1 MLKKMS
7 EYKYHSG
14 IRLRIYPSH
23 QQKRIIKK
31 NAETARFIYNEMI
44 ACSKEIAAFGKLSIY
59 IQGITE
65 RIQVLRERI
74 KSVTSLKAHFLWM
87 DDVDLDANMIA
98 NAKKNYAHAWKCYRC
113 SETKNPP
120 AFHRRTYALSYQ
132 TNPHY
137 NRQRVSEATLTNGS
151 ASFRDTSHVYV
162 PKLGRIRCKGSR
174 KILVHIFSM
183 HSVRIGTMTVSRDAC
198 GGYFLSMQLASDEP
212 FVTSLPKTGSAI
224 GIDLNLKNFYMD
236 SNGRCVNHPV
246 YIQRT
251 KRRVTRAQRI
261 LSRKARGCRRQ
272 HIPLRRSVRYQ
283 AQRRLVARLKQ
294 KIKRQRQDFLHVQA
308 MDLIKNHETIV
319 AEQLDI
325 SRLIQLRRCTKA
337 IYEAGWRTFLDFL
350 EYKAKR
356 YRRIFVK
363 VNPAYTTQRCSACGY
378 ILPTGQRLQLSDRQ
392 WQCPSCHVIHDR
404 DRNAACNI
412 LQRGLATLSK

>member
-1 MLKKMS
+1 MLKLMS

-151 ASFRDTSHVYV
+151 AGFRDTSHVYV

-174 KILVHIFSM
+174 KILAHIFSM

-212 FVTSLPKTGSAI
+212 FVTFLPKTGSAI

-236 SNGRCVNHPV
+236 SNGCCVNHPV

-261 LSRKARGCRRQ
+261 LSRKARGCRR
-272 HIPLRRSVRYQ
+272 
-283 AQRRLVARLKQ
+283 
-294 KIKRQRQDFLHVQA
+294 
-308 MDLIKNHETIV
+308 
-319 AEQLDI
+319 
-325 SRLIQLRRCTKA
+325 
-337 IYEAGWRTFLDFL
+337 
-350 EYKAKR
+350 
-356 YRRIFVK
+356 
-363 VNPAYTTQRCSACGY
+363 
-378 ILPTGQRLQLSDRQ
+378 
-392 WQCPSCHVIHDR
+392 
-404 DRNAACNI
+404 
-412 LQRGLATLSK
+412 

>member
-1 MLKKMS
+1 
-7 EYKYHSG
+7 
-14 IRLRIYPSH
+14 
-23 QQKRIIKK
+23 
-31 NAETARFIYNEMI
+31 
-44 ACSKEIAAFGKLSIY
+44 
-59 IQGITE
+59 
-65 RIQVLRERI
+65 
-74 KSVTSLKAHFLWM
+74 
-87 DDVDLDANMIA
+87 
-98 NAKKNYAHAWKCYRC
+98 
-113 SETKNPP
+113 
-120 AFHRRTYALSYQ
+120 
-132 TNPHY
+132 
-137 NRQRVSEATLTNGS
+137 
-151 ASFRDTSHVYV
+151 
-162 PKLGRIRCKGSR
+162 
-174 KILVHIFSM
+174 M

-212 FVTSLPKTGSAI
+212 FVPSLPKTGSAI
-224 GIDLNLKNFYMD
+224 GIDLNLKNFYVD

-272 HIPLRRSVRYQ
+272 HIPLRRGVRYQ

>member
-1 MLKKMS
+1 
-7 EYKYHSG
+7 
-14 IRLRIYPSH
+14 
-23 QQKRIIKK
+23 
-31 NAETARFIYNEMI
+31 
-44 ACSKEIAAFGKLSIY
+44 
-59 IQGITE
+59 
-65 RIQVLRERI
+65 
-74 KSVTSLKAHFLWM
+74 
-87 DDVDLDANMIA
+87 
-98 NAKKNYAHAWKCYRC
+98 
-113 SETKNPP
+113 
-120 AFHRRTYALSYQ
+120 
-132 TNPHY
+132 
-137 NRQRVSEATLTNGS
+137 
-151 ASFRDTSHVYV
+151 
-162 PKLGRIRCKGSR
+162 
-174 KILVHIFSM
+174 M

-212 FVTSLPKTGSAI
+212 FVTFLPKTGSAI

-261 LSRKARGCRRQ
+261 LSRKVRGCRRQ

-283 AQRRLVARLKQ
+283 AQRHLVARLKQ